1 MKKILL
7 TAAIILAAVV
17 CGNAE
22 SRTFVREYYYQAGES
37 DSKIT
42 SRTKALT
49 EVKRLLLE
57 EIGVYLESYINYSE
71 EQDGD
76 RISNQFLKKEIEQ
89 ISAGIT
95 ETTIL
100 EENWTGIEYYIKAEI
115 TVDPED
121 VVRRLNRS
129 IEQRKAS
136 VVVDSLNML
145 LTEANTSIKA
155 KESEIAS
162 LRQSLENEQEKLRQQ
177 EENLQRLNK
186 ELSGLKSKYTQVA
199 QQEQAV
205 RHEKEQDGI
214 VRHFTERHLHL
225 PREQGSRQERKRHQ
239 EIQQRHQQRHQRRK
253 EPCRE
258 IEGGLVAE
266 QATGICGQE
275 EERTDERHD
284 GRIEE
289 IITQRLPNDG
299 EQKPF
304 EQCQKSTATAHAR
317 IVRGVLRRHRP
328 SSVSVPFP
336 VSPLPPPF
344 SAFPL
349 LSSFHG
355 R

>member
-37 DSKIT
+37 DSKIS

-71 EQDGD
+71 EKTEN
-76 RISNQFLKKEIEQ
+76 RISSQFLKKEIEQ

-95 ETTIL
+95 ETSIL
-100 EENWTGIEYYIKAEI
+100 EENWTGVEYYIKAEI
-115 TVDPED
+115 TVDPDD
-121 VVRRLNRS
+121 VIRQLNRS
-129 IEQRKAS
+129 IEHRKAS

-186 ELSGLKSKYTQVA
+186 ELSNLKSKYTQVA

-205 RHEKEQDGI
+205 QSEIDRIRRAFNQSTSKASHVLIGMNKDDVIRLCGEPRSSKIIVSTVEMATYGAWNYGNITIIFDEPAGDTGLVIKGI
-214 VRHFTERHLHL
+214 NSSELN
-225 PREQGSRQERKRHQ
+225 S
-239 EIQQRHQQRHQRRK
+239 RK
-253 EPCRE
+253 E
-258 IEGGLVAE
+258 IGY
-266 QATGICGQE
+266 
-275 EERTDERHD
+275 
-284 GRIEE
+284 
-289 IITQRLPNDG
+289 
-299 EQKPF
+299 
-304 EQCQKSTATAHAR
+304 CQNILKS
-317 IVRGVLRRHRP
+317 LY
-328 SSVSVPFP
+328 SE
-336 VSPLPPPF
+336 
-344 SAFPL
+344 
-349 LSSFHG
+349 
-355 R
+355 

>member
-7 TAAIILAAVV
+7 TAILILTAGIY
-17 CGNAE
+17 CNAE
-22 SRTFVREYYYQAGES
+22 NKTFIREYHYQAGES
-37 DSKIT
+37 DSKIS

-121 VVRRLNRS
+121 VVRQLNRS

-177 EENLQRLNK
+177 EENLQRLNN
-186 ELSGLKSKYTQVA
+186 ELSNLKSRYTQIA
-199 QQEQAV
+199 KQEQAV
-205 RHEKEQDGI
+205 QSEIDRISRAFNQSTSKASQVLIGMNDED
-214 VRHFTERHLHL
+214 VVHLCGK
-225 PREQGSRQERKRHQ
+225 PRSTNIKTSNTNYRAGGNRSLDVWNYGN
-239 EIQQRHQQRHQRRK
+239 IS
-253 EPCRE
+253 
-258 IEGGLVAE
+258 IIFDSISGGLVIKGAR
-266 QATGICGQE
+266 TVDLNRYGI
-275 EERTDERHD
+275 D
-284 GRIEE
+284 G
-289 IITQRLPNDG
+289 
-299 EQKPF
+299 
-304 EQCQKSTATAHAR
+304 CQNILKS
-317 IVRGVLRRHRP
+317 LY
-328 SSVSVPFP
+328 SE
-336 VSPLPPPF
+336 
-344 SAFPL
+344 
-349 LSSFHG
+349 
-355 R
+355 

>member
-121 VVRRLNRS
+121 VVRQLNRS

-199 QQEQAV
+199 KQEQAV
-205 RHEKEQDGI
+205 QSEIDRIRRAFNQSTSKASQVLIGMNDED
-214 VRHFTERHLHL
+214 VVHLCGE
-225 PREQGSRQERKRHQ
+225 PRSIKMITSMEALSTYDAWNYGDITIIFDIPGCEYDHNL
-239 EIQQRHQQRHQRRK
+239 
-253 EPCRE
+253 
-258 IEGGLVAE
+258 GLVIKGVRTADLNRY
-266 QATGICGQE
+266 GIDRCQNILGSLYSSDNETTYNADNSYQSYF
-275 EERTDERHD
+275 
-284 GRIEE
+284 
-289 IITQRLPNDG
+289 
-299 EQKPF
+299 KP
-304 EQCQKSTATAHAR
+304 
-317 IVRGVLRRHRP
+317 RR
-328 SSVSVPFP
+328 
-336 VSPLPPPF
+336 
-344 SAFPL
+344 
-349 LSSFHG
+349 
-355 R
+355 

>member
-7 TAAIILAAVV
+7 TAITILAAAVY
-17 CGNAE
+17 GNAE

-71 EQDGD
+71 VQNGD

-100 EENWTGIEYYIKAEI
+100 EENWTGVEYYIKAEI
-115 TVDPED
+115 TVDPDD
-121 VVRRLNRS
+121 VIRQLNRS
-129 IEQRKAS
+129 IEHRKAS

-145 LTEANTSIKA
+145 LTEANASIKA

-186 ELSGLKSKYTQVA
+186 ELSNLKSRYTQIA
-199 QQEQAV
+199 KQEQAV
-205 RHEKEQDGI
+205 QSEIDRISRAFAQSTSKASQVLIGMNDEDV
-214 VRHFTERHLHL
+214 VRLCGK
-225 PREQGSRQERKRHQ
+225 PRSIKSDINTDFKDAWNYGDITIIFDQSGCEYDSRL
-239 EIQQRHQQRHQRRK
+239 
-253 EPCRE
+253 
-258 IEGGLVAE
+258 GLVIK
-266 QATGICGQE
+266 GV
-275 EERTDERHD
+275 RTADLNRY
-284 GRIEE
+284 RID
-289 IITQRLPNDG
+289 R
-299 EQKPF
+299 
-304 EQCQKSTATAHAR
+304 CQNILGTLYSE
-317 IVRGVLRRHRP
+317 
-328 SSVSVPFP
+328 
-336 VSPLPPPF
+336 
-344 SAFPL
+344 
-349 LSSFHG
+349 
-355 R
+355 

>member
-121 VVRRLNRS
+121 VIRQLNRS

-186 ELSGLKSKYTQVA
+186 ELSGLKSRYSQIA

-205 RHEKEQDGI
+205 QSEIDRIRRAFNQSTSKASQVLIGMNTDDVIRLCGKPRSNKTIYFVRAGSPSSGDAWDYGDITIIFDQPHVEFGEGI
-214 VRHFTERHLHL
+214 VIKGVKTVDLNYNKADR
-225 PREQGSRQERKRHQ
+225 
-239 EIQQRHQQRHQRRK
+239 
-253 EPCRE
+253 
-258 IEGGLVAE
+258 
-266 QATGICGQE
+266 
-275 EERTDERHD
+275 
-284 GRIEE
+284 
-289 IITQRLPNDG
+289 
-299 EQKPF
+299 
-304 EQCQKSTATAHAR
+304 CQNILKS
-317 IVRGVLRRHRP
+317 LY
-328 SSVSVPFP
+328 SE
-336 VSPLPPPF
+336 
-344 SAFPL
+344 
-349 LSSFHG
+349 
-355 R
+355 

>member
-7 TAAIILAAVV
+7 TAIIILTAGIY
-17 CGNAE
+17 CNAE
-22 SRTFVREYYYQAGES
+22 NKTFIREYHYQAGES

-121 VVRRLNRS
+121 VVRQLNRS

-205 RHEKEQDGI
+205 QSEIDRIRRAFNQSTSKASQVLIGMNTDDVIRLCGKPRSNKTIYFVHAGSPSSGDAWDYGDITIIFDQPHVEFGEGI
-214 VRHFTERHLHL
+214 VIK
-225 PREQGSRQERKRHQ
+225 G
-239 EIQQRHQQRHQRRK
+239 
-253 EPCRE
+253 
-258 IEGGLVAE
+258 V
-266 QATGICGQE
+266 
-275 EERTDERHD
+275 RTVDLNYNKADR
-284 GRIEE
+284 
-289 IITQRLPNDG
+289 
-299 EQKPF
+299 
-304 EQCQKSTATAHAR
+304 CQNILKS
-317 IVRGVLRRHRP
+317 LY
-328 SSVSVPFP
+328 SE
-336 VSPLPPPF
+336 
-344 SAFPL
+344 
-349 LSSFHG
+349 
-355 R
+355 

>member
-7 TAAIILAAVV
+7 TAIIILTAGIY
-17 CGNAE
+17 CNAE
-22 SRTFVREYYYQAGES
+22 NKTFIREYHYQAGES
-37 DSKIT
+37 DSKIS

-71 EQDGD
+71 VQNED

-95 ETTIL
+95 ETSIL
-100 EENWTGIEYYIKAEI
+100 EENWTGVEYYIKAEI

-121 VVRRLNRS
+121 VIRQLNRS

-199 QQEQAV
+199 KQEQAV
-205 RHEKEQDGI
+205 QSEIDRIRRAFNQSTSKASQVLIGMNTDDVIRLCGKPRSNKTIYFVHAGSPSSGDAWDYGDITIIFDQPHVEFGEGI
-214 VRHFTERHLHL
+214 VIK
-225 PREQGSRQERKRHQ
+225 G
-239 EIQQRHQQRHQRRK
+239 
-253 EPCRE
+253 
-258 IEGGLVAE
+258 V
-266 QATGICGQE
+266 
-275 EERTDERHD
+275 RTVDLNYNKADR
-284 GRIEE
+284 
-289 IITQRLPNDG
+289 
-299 EQKPF
+299 
-304 EQCQKSTATAHAR
+304 CQNILKS
-317 IVRGVLRRHRP
+317 LY
-328 SSVSVPFP
+328 SE
-336 VSPLPPPF
+336 
-344 SAFPL
+344 
-349 LSSFHG
+349 
-355 R
+355 

>member
-7 TAAIILAAVV
+7 TAITILAAAVY
-17 CGNAE
+17 GNAE

-71 EQDGD
+71 VQNED

-95 ETTIL
+95 ETSIL
-100 EENWTGIEYYIKAEI
+100 EENWTGVEYYIKAEI

-121 VVRRLNRS
+121 VIRQLNRS

-155 KESEIAS
+155 KEAEIAS
-162 LRQSLENEQEKLRQQ
+162 LRRNLENEQEKLRQQ

-205 RHEKEQDGI
+205 QSEIDRIRRAFNQSTSKASQVLIGMNKDDVIRLCGE
-214 VRHFTERHLHL
+214 
-225 PREQGSRQERKRHQ
+225 PRSTNIKTSNTNEGYRSLDVWNYGN
-239 EIQQRHQQRHQRRK
+239 IS
-253 EPCRE
+253 
-258 IEGGLVAE
+258 IIFDSISGGLVIK
-266 QATGICGQE
+266 GI
-275 EERTDERHD
+275 RTDELNRYGID
-284 GRIEE
+284 R
-289 IITQRLPNDG
+289 
-299 EQKPF
+299 
-304 EQCQKSTATAHAR
+304 CQNILGTLYSE
-317 IVRGVLRRHRP
+317 
-328 SSVSVPFP
+328 
-336 VSPLPPPF
+336 
-344 SAFPL
+344 
-349 LSSFHG
+349 
-355 R
+355 

>member
-57 EIGVYLESYINYSE
+57 EIGVYLESY
-71 EQDGD
+71 
-76 RISNQFLKKEIEQ
+76 KKEIEQ

-205 RHEKEQDGI
+205 QSEIDRIRRAFNQSTSKASQVLIGMNTDDVIRLCGKPRSNKTIYFVRAGSPSSGDAWDYGDITIIFDQPHVEFGEGI
-214 VRHFTERHLHL
+214 VIKGVKTVDLNYNKAL
-225 PREQGSRQERKRHQ
+225 PEH
-239 EIQQRHQQRHQRRK
+239 
-253 EPCRE
+253 P
-258 IEGGLVAE
+258 
-266 QATGICGQE
+266 
-275 EERTDERHD
+275 
-284 GRIEE
+284 
-289 IITQRLPNDG
+289 
-299 EQKPF
+299 
-304 EQCQKSTATAHAR
+304 
-317 IVRGVLRRHRP
+317 
-328 SSVSVPFP
+328 
-336 VSPLPPPF
+336 
-344 SAFPL
+344 
-349 LSSFHG
+349 
-355 R
+355 

>member
-95 ETTIL
+95 
-100 EENWTGIEYYIKAEI
+100 
-115 TVDPED
+115 D
-121 VVRRLNRS
+121 
-129 IEQRKAS
+129 
-136 VVVDSLNML
+136 
-145 LTEANTSIKA
+145 KA

-186 ELSGLKSKYTQVA
+186 ELSNLKSRYTQIA
-199 QQEQAV
+199 KQEQAV
-205 RHEKEQDGI
+205 QSEIDRIRRAFTQKTSKASQVLIGMNKDDVLSLCGKPRSTKTLYFEIAGRPSAGDAWDYGDITIIFDQVGVEYRGGI
-214 VRHFTERHLHL
+214 VIKGVKTENLSLLGVELCRNLL
-225 PREQGSRQERKRHQ
+225 GS
-239 EIQQRHQQRHQRRK
+239 
-253 EPCRE
+253 
-258 IEGGLVAE
+258 LYS
-266 QATGICGQE
+266 
-275 EERTDERHD
+275 D
-284 GRIEE
+284 
-289 IITQRLPNDG
+289 
-299 EQKPF
+299 
-304 EQCQKSTATAHAR
+304 
-317 IVRGVLRRHRP
+317 
-328 SSVSVPFP
+328 
-336 VSPLPPPF
+336 
-344 SAFPL
+344 
-349 LSSFHG
+349 
-355 R
+355 

>member
-7 TAAIILAAVV
+7 TAITILAAAVY
-17 CGNAE
+17 GNAE

-37 DSKIT
+37 DSKIS

-71 EQDGD
+71 VQNED

-95 ETTIL
+95 ETSIL
-100 EENWTGIEYYIKAEI
+100 EENWTGVEYYIKAEI

-121 VVRRLNRS
+121 VIRQLNRS

-155 KESEIAS
+155 KEAEIAS
-162 LRQSLENEQEKLRQQ
+162 LRRNLENEQEKLRQQ

-205 RHEKEQDGI
+205 QSEIDRIRRAFNQSTSKASQVLIGMNDED
-214 VRHFTERHLHL
+214 VVHLCGK
-225 PREQGSRQERKRHQ
+225 PRSTNIKTSNTNYRAGGNRSLDVWNYGN
-239 EIQQRHQQRHQRRK
+239 IS
-253 EPCRE
+253 
-258 IEGGLVAE
+258 IIFDSISGGLVIKGAR
-266 QATGICGQE
+266 TVDLNRYGI
-275 EERTDERHD
+275 D
-284 GRIEE
+284 G
-289 IITQRLPNDG
+289 
-299 EQKPF
+299 
-304 EQCQKSTATAHAR
+304 CQNILKS
-317 IVRGVLRRHRP
+317 LY
-328 SSVSVPFP
+328 SE
-336 VSPLPPPF
+336 
-344 SAFPL
+344 
-349 LSSFHG
+349 
-355 R
+355 

>member
-71 EQDGD
+71 VQNED

-95 ETTIL
+95 ETSIL
-100 EENWTGIEYYIKAEI
+100 EENWTGVEYYIKAEI
-115 TVDPED
+115 TVDPDD
-121 VVRRLNRS
+121 VIRQLNRS
-129 IEQRKAS
+129 IEHRKAS

-145 LTEANTSIKA
+145 LTEANASIKA

-186 ELSGLKSKYTQVA
+186 ELSNLKSRYTQIA
-199 QQEQAV
+199 KQEQAV
-205 RHEKEQDGI
+205 QSEIDRIRRAFDQSTSKASQVLIGMNDEDV
-214 VRHFTERHLHL
+214 VRLCGQ
-225 PREQGSRQERKRHQ
+225 PRSIKMISSMAALDVYDAWNYGDITIIFDQTGCKYDNTL
-239 EIQQRHQQRHQRRK
+239 
-253 EPCRE
+253 
-258 IEGGLVAE
+258 GLVIK
-266 QATGICGQE
+266 GI
-275 EERTDERHD
+275 RTDELNRYGID
-284 GRIEE
+284 R
-289 IITQRLPNDG
+289 
-299 EQKPF
+299 
-304 EQCQKSTATAHAR
+304 CQNILGTLYSE
-317 IVRGVLRRHRP
+317 
-328 SSVSVPFP
+328 
-336 VSPLPPPF
+336 
-344 SAFPL
+344 
-349 LSSFHG
+349 
-355 R
+355 

>member
-37 DSKIT
+37 DSKIS

-71 EQDGD
+71 EKTED
-76 RISNQFLKKEIEQ
+76 RISSQFLKKEIEQ

-95 ETTIL
+95 ETSIL
-100 EENWTGIEYYIKAEI
+100 EENWTGVEYYIKAEI

-121 VVRRLNRS
+121 VIRQLNRS
-129 IEQRKAS
+129 IEHRKAS

-205 RHEKEQDGI
+205 QSEIDRIRRAFNQSTSKASQVLIGMNKDDVIRLCGEPRSSKII
-214 VRHFTERHLHL
+214 VSTVEMATYGAWNYGNITIIFDEPTGDTGLVIKGVNSSELN
-225 PREQGSRQERKRHQ
+225 S
-239 EIQQRHQQRHQRRK
+239 RK
-253 EPCRE
+253 E
-258 IEGGLVAE
+258 IGY
-266 QATGICGQE
+266 
-275 EERTDERHD
+275 
-284 GRIEE
+284 
-289 IITQRLPNDG
+289 
-299 EQKPF
+299 
-304 EQCQKSTATAHAR
+304 CQNILKS
-317 IVRGVLRRHRP
+317 LY
-328 SSVSVPFP
+328 SE
-336 VSPLPPPF
+336 
-344 SAFPL
+344 
-349 LSSFHG
+349 
-355 R
+355 

>member
-7 TAAIILAAVV
+7 TAILILTAGIY
-17 CGNAE
+17 CNAE
-22 SRTFVREYYYQAGES
+22 NKTFIREYHYQAGES
-37 DSKIT
+37 DSKIS

-71 EQDGD
+71 EKTEN
-76 RISNQFLKKEIEQ
+76 RISSQFLKKEIEQ

-95 ETTIL
+95 ETSIL
-100 EENWTGIEYYIKAEI
+100 EENWTGVEYYIKAEI
-115 TVDPED
+115 TVDPDD
-121 VVRRLNRS
+121 VIRQLNRS

-205 RHEKEQDGI
+205 QSEIDRIRRAFNQSTSKASQVLIGMNKDDVIRLCGEPRSSKII
-214 VRHFTERHLHL
+214 VSTVEMATYGAWNYGNITIIFDEPAGDTGLVIKGVNSSELN
-225 PREQGSRQERKRHQ
+225 S
-239 EIQQRHQQRHQRRK
+239 RK
-253 EPCRE
+253 E
-258 IEGGLVAE
+258 IGY
-266 QATGICGQE
+266 
-275 EERTDERHD
+275 
-284 GRIEE
+284 
-289 IITQRLPNDG
+289 
-299 EQKPF
+299 
-304 EQCQKSTATAHAR
+304 CQNILKS
-317 IVRGVLRRHRP
+317 LY
-328 SSVSVPFP
+328 SE
-336 VSPLPPPF
+336 
-344 SAFPL
+344 
-349 LSSFHG
+349 
-355 R
+355 